1 MLPPGEKDF
10 VCDKPGKEALEENGF
25 ESQAEYE
32 AFCYTDFCFKL
43 FMESAKQQAY
53 FNNSIFVFIGDHGVE
68 GESSAVYPPAWN
80 AQRLSDEHVPL
91 LFYAPALLKPAAYNY
106 TVSQIDVLPTLAGM
120 VHQPYTNSTLGR
132 DVINQQDIF
141 HAAFII
147 HHDEGNIGVV
157 TDDYYFVKNI
167 NITHEE
173 LVPLRNEVPA
183 LSNQQADSVKKKLS
197 ELTSAIFE
205 TSRWMLLNNKNRE

>member
-1 MLPPGEKDF
+1 
-10 VCDKPGKEALEENGF
+10 
-25 ESQAEYE
+25 
-32 AFCYTDFCFKL
+32 
-43 FMESAKQQAY
+43 MESAKQQAY

-68 GESSAVYPPAWN
+68 GESSAVYTPAWN

-173 LVPLRNEVPA
+173 LVPLRNGVPA

-205 TSRWMLLNNKNRE
+205 TSRWMLLNNKNK